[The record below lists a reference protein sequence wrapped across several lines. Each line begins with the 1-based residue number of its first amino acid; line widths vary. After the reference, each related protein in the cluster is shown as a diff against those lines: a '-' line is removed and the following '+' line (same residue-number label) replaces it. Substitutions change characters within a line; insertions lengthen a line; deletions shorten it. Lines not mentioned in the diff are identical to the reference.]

1 MREVGDESSKGMGE
15 TGENYVTIYALS
27 FDRNRNRAKETKPI
41 KKTDGSQQC
50 KPRKAGD
57 LGPLVPPPPPSINL

>member
-1 MREVGDESSKGMGE
+1 MREVGDESSKGMRE

-41 KKTDGSQQC
+41 KIRMGASSVSQGRREIWA
-50 KPRKAGD
+50 P
-57 LGPLVPPPPPSINL
+57 

>member
-27 FDRNRNRAKETKPI
+27 FDRNRNRAKAGTKPI
-41 KKTDGSQQC
+41 KIRMGASSVSQGRREIWA
-50 KPRKAGD
+50 P
-57 LGPLVPPPPPSINL
+57 

>member
-27 FDRNRNRAKETKPI
+27 FDRNRNSAKETKPI
-41 KKTDGSQQC
+41 KKRMGASSVSQGRREIWA
-50 KPRKAGD
+50 P
-57 LGPLVPPPPPSINL
+57 

>member
-15 TGENYVTIYALS
+15 TGESYVTIYALS

-41 KKTDGSQQC
+41 KIRMGASSVSQGRREIWA
-50 KPRKAGD
+50 P
-57 LGPLVPPPPPSINL
+57 